1 MSKYEQLARQLMEK
15 IQAGSSDFISGKD
28 SMLIDLSSWYRE
40 SLAPKIEIIQDAIG
54 DRRLLTFRY
63 YAPSGESERLVEP
76 YYLVFRWSSWYLWCW
91 CCYRKDFRLLKLN
104 RMDNVRK
111 TETAFECREM
121 IMPDLSN
128 ERIFPGGISVK
139 ALFSPDMKWRLVEE
153 FGSECFIENDDGRL
167 LFSADYTDMEN
178 LISWLLTFGDKAE
191 VLEPKEAREKMIYL
205 VQNMTTIYKEDTTS

>member
-1 MSKYEQLARQLMEK
+1 
-15 IQAGSSDFISGKD
+15 
-28 SMLIDLSSWYRE
+28 
-40 SLAPKIEIIQDAIG
+40 
-54 DRRLLTFRY
+54 
-63 YAPSGESERLVEP
+63 
-76 YYLVFRWSSWYLWCW
+76 
-91 CCYRKDFRLLKLN
+91 
-104 RMDNVRK
+104 
-111 TETAFECREM
+111 
-121 IMPDLSN
+121 MPDLSN

-205 VQNMTTIYKEDTTS
+205 VQNMATIYKEDTTS